1 MAQVDA
7 RQRAP
12 RLERSRRDRW
22 IAGVAGGI
30 GHHLGVQPSIVRIAF
45 VVSSFAAGFGVVVLP
60 TPDRMLASF
69 TSDRGFEAMARTR
82 VRRIP

>member
-1 MAQVDA
+1 MTAILWEHAAMAQVDA

-30 GHHLGVQPSIVRIAF
+30 AHHLGVQPSIVRIAF
-45 VVSSFAAGFGVVVLP
+45 VVSSFAELARLAGVG
-60 TPDRMLASF
+60 
-69 TSDRGFEAMARTR
+69 
-82 VRRIP
+82 